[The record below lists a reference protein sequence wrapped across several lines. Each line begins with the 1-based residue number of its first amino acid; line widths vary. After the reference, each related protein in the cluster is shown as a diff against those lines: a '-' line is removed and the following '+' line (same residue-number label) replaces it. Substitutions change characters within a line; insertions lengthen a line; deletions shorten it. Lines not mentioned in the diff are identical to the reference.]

1 MNMSKARPKFNFG
14 MLLLIGMILIFV
26 FMMMDLDSRVS
37 QLFRLSDQRDQAATE
52 VSKLQA
58 TEVEMQRQV
67 EFAKSDVAVGIWARN
82 ENMGKPG
89 DKLLKPLPGT
99 KPTPTPE
106 ITPTPNTVTSVNW
119 QIWRAL
125 FFGQ

>member
-1 MNMSKARPKFNFG
+1 MSKTRLKFNFR
-14 MLLLIGMILIFV
+14 MFLLIGMIITFV
-26 FMMMDLDSRVS
+26 FLMMDLDGRVS
-37 QLFRLSDQRDQAATE
+37 QVFRLSDQRDQAAIE

-67 EFAKSDVAVGIWARN
+67 EFAKSDVAVGIWARD

-89 DKLLKPLPGT
+89 DRLLKPLPGD
-99 KPTPTPE
+99 KAAPTPE
-106 ITPTPNTVTSVNW
+106 ITPTPQAVTSVNW

>member
-1 MNMSKARPKFNFG
+1 MSKTRLKFNYRMF
-14 MLLLIGMILIFV
+14 LLIGMIIAFV
-26 FMMMDLDSRVS
+26 FLMMDLDSRVS

-67 EFAKSDVAVGIWARN
+67 EFAKSDVAVGVWARG

-89 DKLLKPLPGT
+89 DRLLKPLPGNKT
-99 KPTPTPE
+99 TPTPE
-106 ITPTPNTVTSVNW
+106 IAPTTQVVTSINW

>member
-1 MNMSKARPKFNFG
+1 MIF
-14 MLLLIGMILIFV
+14 LIAMILFFV
-26 FMMMDLDSRVS
+26 ILMMDLDGRVS

-52 VSKLQA
+52 VAKLQA
-58 TEVEMQRQV
+58 TEAEMKSQV

-89 DKLLKPLPGT
+89 DRLLKPLPGS

-106 ITPTPNTVTSVNW
+106 ITPTPSTSTSVNW

>member
-1 MNMSKARPKFNFG
+1 MSKPRLKFNYRMFF
-14 MLLLIGMILIFV
+14 LIGMILFFV
-26 FMMMDLDSRVS
+26 VLMMDLDSRVS

-58 TEVEMQRQV
+58 TEVEMQHQV
-67 EFAKSDVAVGIWARN
+67 EFAKSDVAVGIWARD

-89 DKLLKPLPGT
+89 DKLLKPLPGA

-106 ITPTPNTVTSVNW
+106 ITPTPTTSTSVNW

>member
-1 MNMSKARPKFNFG
+1 MSKTRLKFNFR
-14 MLLLIGMILIFV
+14 MFLLIGMIITFV
-26 FMMMDLDSRVS
+26 FLMMDLDGRVS
-37 QLFRLSDQRDQAATE
+37 QVFRLSDQRDQAAIE

-67 EFAKSDVAVGIWARN
+67 EFAKSDVAVGIWARD

-89 DKLLKPLPGT
+89 DRLLKPLPGD
-99 KPTPTPE
+99 KAAPTPE
-106 ITPTPNTVTSVNW
+106 ITPTLQAVTSVNW

>member
-1 MNMSKARPKFNFG
+1 MSKTRLKFNYKMF
-14 MLLLIGMILIFV
+14 LLIGMILTFV
-26 FMMMDLDSRVS
+26 ILMMDLDSRVS

-58 TEVEMQRQV
+58 TEAEMQHQV
-67 EFAKSDVAVGIWARN
+67 EFSKSDVIVGIWARD

-89 DKLLKPLPGT
+89 DRLLKPLPGT
-99 KPTPTPE
+99 KPTSTPE
-106 ITPTPNTVTSVNW
+106 ITPTPMASTSVNW

>member
-1 MNMSKARPKFNFG
+1 MSKTRLKFNYKMF
-14 MLLLIGMILIFV
+14 LLIGMILTFV
-26 FMMMDLDSRVS
+26 ILMMDLDSRVS

-58 TEVEMQRQV
+58 TEAEMQHQV
-67 EFAKSDVAVGIWARN
+67 EFAKSDVIVGIWARD

-89 DKLLKPLPGT
+89 DRLLKPLPGT

-106 ITPTPNTVTSVNW
+106 ITPTPMTSTSVNW